1 MTGFTFVF
9 MTCNSNDYHY
19 KVKVKNCSVK
29 VFVYP
34 VKQNVNL
41 ILSRLVSLNET
52 GDSDLE
58 RANVPFIL
66 MVNK

>member
-9 MTCNSNDYHY
+9 MTYNSNDYY

-29 VFVYP
+29 VLVYP

-41 ILSRLVSLNET
+41 ILSLLVSLNET
-52 GDSDLE
+52 GDSDSE

>member
-9 MTCNSNDYHY
+9 MTCNSNDYY
-19 KVKVKNCSVK
+19 KVKVKNCSIK
-29 VFVYP
+29 VLVYP
-34 VKQNVNL
+34 VKQSVNL
-41 ILSRLVSLNET
+41 ISSRLVSLNET

>member
-9 MTCNSNDYHY
+9 MTCNSNDYY

-29 VFVYP
+29 VLVYP

-41 ILSRLVSLNET
+41 ILSRLET

>member
-9 MTCNSNDYHY
+9 MTCNSNDYY

-29 VFVYP
+29 VLVYP
-34 VKQNVNL
+34 VKQSVNL

>member
-9 MTCNSNDYHY
+9 MTCNSNDYY

-29 VFVYP
+29 VLVYP
-34 VKQNVNL
+34 IKQSVNL

>member
-9 MTCNSNDYHY
+9 MTCNSNDYY

-29 VFVYP
+29 VLVYP

-52 GDSDLE
+52 CNSDLE

>member
-9 MTCNSNDYHY
+9 MTCNSNDYY
-19 KVKVKNCSVK
+19 KVKVKNSSVK
-29 VFVYP
+29 VLVYP

>member
-1 MTGFTFVF
+1 MTGFIFVF
-9 MTCNSNDYHY
+9 MTCNSNDYY

-29 VFVYP
+29 VLVYP
-34 VKQNVNL
+34 VKQSVNL
-41 ILSRLVSLNET
+41 ISSRLVSLNET

>member
-9 MTCNSNDYHY
+9 MTCNSNDYY

-29 VFVYP
+29 VLVYP
-34 VKQNVNL
+34 VKQSVNL
-41 ILSRLVSLNET
+41 ISSRLVSLNET

>member
-9 MTCNSNDYHY
+9 MTYNSNDYY

-29 VFVYP
+29 VLVYP

>member
-29 VFVYP
+29 VLVYP

-41 ILSRLVSLNET
+41 ILSRLET